1 MCGGWGGGV
10 RVCVDECVC
19 VCMCVCVRERERG
32 RVRERGMEAGTK
44 RESIISLV
52 VTGGSK
58 KTDVL
63 TVSLTRTVS
72 LLFCFPCP
80 VPPL

>member
-1 MCGGWGGGV
+1 MCV
-10 RVCVDECVC
+10 
-19 VCMCVCVRERERG
+19 CVCVRERGGG
-32 RVRERGMEAGTK
+32 REGERERGMEAGTR